1 MAYLAGAGTVVTA
14 IAAGIG
20 GGLVIGNIMSPQ
32 APKQE
37 MSKLERRG
45 SAEAP
50 PSTKDPLVPV
60 PYLAATQGASNSPVV
75 VSPSPQN
82 TQADAGN
89 ATPQTTQAA
98 APAPSPQP
106 SEVTAS
112 NDQSAKSDRS
122 AKPDQSAKP
131 PDGSKPEASKSEA
144 PKVSDAPVS
153 KSTAP
158 TAQPAI
164 REQASTADDSYAKAR
179 DADLKRA
186 AERRK
191 AERRSQWTDRRRYPP
206 SREQELRDVEESVR
220 EDTGTRVYEQR
231 PTRLEYPQV
240 RFFDVE

>member
-1 MAYLAGAGTVVTA
+1 MRTSMAYLAGAGTVVTA

-37 MSKLERRG
+37 LSKIERRG
-45 SAEAP
+45 LVEAP

-60 PYLAATQGASNSPVV
+60 PYLAATQGASNGPVV
-75 VSPSPQN
+75 VAPSPQN

-89 ATPQTTQAA
+89 ATPQATQAA
-98 APAPSPQP
+98 APAPSPQS

-112 NDQSAKSDRS
+112 NDQSAKSDQS
-122 AKPDQSAKP
+122 VKPT
-131 PDGSKPEASKSEA
+131 EASKSEA
-144 PKVSDAPVS
+144 SKVSDAPAS

-158 TAQPAI
+158 TAQPAAT
-164 REQASTADDSYAKAR
+164 REQAQAPTADDSYAKAR

-231 PTRLEYPQV
+231 PMRLEYPQV